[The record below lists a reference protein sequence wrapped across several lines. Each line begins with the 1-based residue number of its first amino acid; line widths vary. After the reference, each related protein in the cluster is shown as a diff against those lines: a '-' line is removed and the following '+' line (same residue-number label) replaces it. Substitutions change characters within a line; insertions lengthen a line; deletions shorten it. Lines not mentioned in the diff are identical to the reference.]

1 MELENAKKR
10 FGFGCMRLP
19 MKDDH
24 VDIEEFTRMAD
35 AFIANGFNYFDTAH
49 GYIDGQSEK
58 AIKEVVSSRYPRDK
72 YLLTNKLTEPYF
84 HNEEDIVPFFKSQLE
99 LCGVEYFDN
108 YLMHAQNARN
118 FEHFKRCRAYE
129 TAFEL
134 KRLGYIRHVG
144 ISFHDTPE
152 VLDRILTEYPEIEM
166 VQIQFNYL
174 DYVSDTVQSK
184 GCYDVCVKHGKPIII
199 MEPVKGGTLVNL
211 PDEAKKVFDGLHNG
225 SYASYAVRFC
235 LHHPQVAMV
244 LSGMS
249 NMEQMEDNI
258 KTTKDFVDLSDTE
271 LKAIEQVRDI
281 IISKDAIPCTRCRY
295 CVEESHCPK
304 NIEIPELFRAYNARK
319 AFHDWGAGGVHRKA
333 IEGKGSASDCI
344 KCGMC
349 ERVCPQGLKIRDL
362 LVKVAEEF
370 EK

>member
-19 MKDDH
+19 MKDGH
-24 VDIEEFTRMAD
+24 VDIEQFKQMTDLFMD
-35 AFIANGFNYFDTAH
+35 NGFNYFDTAH
-49 GYIDGQSEK
+49 GYINGESEK
-58 AIKEVVSSRYPRDK
+58 AIKVALTSRYPRES

-84 HNEEDIVPFFKSQLE
+84 HKEEDIVPFFKSQLD

-134 KRLGYIRHVG
+134 KRRGYIRHVG
-144 ISFHDTPE
+144 ISFHDSPE
-152 VLDRILTEYPEIEM
+152 VLDRILSEYPQIEM

-174 DYVSDTVQSK
+174 DYVSETVQSK
-184 GCYDVCVKHGKPIII
+184 KCYDVCVKHNKPIII

-211 PDEAKKVFDGLHNG
+211 PEECKAMFDNLHNG

-249 NMEQMEDNI
+249 NLEQMEDNI
-258 KTTKDFVDLSDTE
+258 KTTKDFVDLNETE
-271 LKAIEQVRDI
+271 LKTIENVRNVI
-281 IISKDAIPCTRCRY
+281 IDKNAVPCTRCRY
-295 CVEESHCPK
+295 CVEENHCPK
-304 NIEIPELFRAYNARK
+304 NIDIPELFLALNARR
-319 AFHDWGAGGVHRKA
+319 AFHDWSASSRYRAKT
-333 IEGKGSASDCI
+333 EGKGKASDCI

-349 ERVCPQGLKIRDL
+349 ERICPQHLHIRDL
-362 LVKVAEEF
+362 LEITKNEF
-370 EK
+370 EN